1 MLNHQGTKILE
12 TERLILRPFVME
24 DAEAMFRNWASDKEV
39 TRFLSWPA
47 HASVEETKAVVAR
60 WANCGPGDYL
70 WAITLKENGPEVIG
84 SLCITKI
91 REDIRMAHFGF
102 ALGRRFWNKGIMTEA
117 LGAVIDYLLN
127 EVGFNRIESRH
138 DVENIG
144 SGAVMRKCG
153 MTYEGRGRQSH
164 RNNLGLR
171 DMDNYAILKKDLK
184 RRNTK
189 C

>member
-1 MLNHQGTKILE
+1 MLNHQGTKPIE
-12 TERLILRPFVME
+12 TQRLVLRPFVME
-24 DAEAMFRNWASDKEV
+24 DAEAMLRNWAGDKEV

-47 HASVEETKAVVAR
+47 HESLAQTREVVAR
-60 WANCGPGDYL
+60 WVDPGQADYN

-91 REDIRMAHFGF
+91 DEWTRMAHFGF
-102 ALGRRFWNKGIMTEA
+102 ALGRAWWNRGIMTEA
-117 LGAVIDYLLN
+117 LSAVIGYLFD

-138 DVENIG
+138 DVENVG

-153 MTYEGRGRQSH
+153 MTYEGRARQAH

-171 DMDNYAILKKDLK
+171 DMDCYAILAGDNR
-184 RRNTK
+184 RRN
-189 C
+189 

>member
-1 MLNHQGTKILE
+1 MLTHKGTKTIE
-12 TERLILRPFVME
+12 TDRLILRQFTME
-24 DAEAMFRNWASDKEV
+24 DAEPMFRNWASDDEV
-39 TRFLSWPA
+39 TRYLSWQTHRTVA
-47 HASVEETKAVVAR
+47 ETKAIISGWVD
-60 WANCGPGDYL
+60 CGIDQYI
-70 WAITLKENGPEVIG
+70 WAITLKSHGNEPIG

-91 REDIRMAHFGF
+91 DEKTRMAHVGY
-102 ALGRRFWNKGIMTEA
+102 ALGRAWWNRGIMSEA
-117 LGAVIDYLLN
+117 LTAVIDYLFD

-153 MTYEGRGRQSH
+153 MTYEGRSRQSH

-171 DMDNYAILKKDLK
+171 DMDNYAILAGDEK
-184 RRNTK
+184 RRKNK